1 MNLGHFQATICCPC
15 GNSNNK
21 ATSKNHVLH
30 DLNQLFI
37 SQATRKNLDIL
48 PLGYPS
54 QCVIEVFNVNAHQAG
69 FSTLLAYIHTHPAE
83 GTKLNDLII
92 IFDGVCRPMA
102 VPACN
107 FELKKDA
114 VPIVFRG
121 SCPVAELLMPLLKK
135 ELDLLEQ
142 QDVIRKVSKPTA
154 WIDPIVIAPKND
166 GGTIKPQL
174 LLKQSEPFDRVYE
187 FFYSN

>member
-1 MNLGHFQATICCPC
+1 
-15 GNSNNK
+15 
-21 ATSKNHVLH
+21 
-30 DLNQLFI
+30 
-37 SQATRKNLDIL
+37 
-48 PLGYPS
+48 
-54 QCVIEVFNVNAHQAG
+54 
-69 FSTLLAYIHTHPAE
+69 
-83 GTKLNDLII
+83 
-92 IFDGVCRPMA
+92 MA

-107 FELKKDA
+107 FEIKKDA

-121 SCPVAELLMPLLKK
+121 SRPVAELLMPLLKK

-154 WIDPIVIAPKND
+154 WVDPIVIASKND